1 MRQTQCK
8 QKFFSLFFCNT
19 HIHTYSIFYVYI
31 EKAELGGRIGH
42 KIEISCNWSLGFC
55 FFDFWVLLRLLCAP
69 PPLLLLPPVW
79 LQLSFPVW
87 FARGQTSL
95 AALKFHTLIYSFS
108 EQNQSRSRAEHRLF
122 CGRRFTCSLVCHVF
136 KYVCRKCVL
145 IERKWLRQNLNFI
158 CISY

>member
-8 QKFFSLFFCNT
+8 QKFFPSFSF
-19 HIHTYSIFYVYI
+19 IHTYIFCILCVYR
-31 EKAELGGRIGH
+31 EGGTNGRSGH
-42 KIEISCNWSLGFC
+42 KIEISCNWSLGIC

-69 PPLLLLPPVW
+69 APLLLLPLVW

-108 EQNQSRSRAEHRLF
+108 EQNQSQSKAEHRLF

-136 KYVCRKCVL
+136 KYVCRKCML
-145 IERKWLRQNLNFI
+145 IERKWLRQNRNLI
-158 CISY
+158 CIQY